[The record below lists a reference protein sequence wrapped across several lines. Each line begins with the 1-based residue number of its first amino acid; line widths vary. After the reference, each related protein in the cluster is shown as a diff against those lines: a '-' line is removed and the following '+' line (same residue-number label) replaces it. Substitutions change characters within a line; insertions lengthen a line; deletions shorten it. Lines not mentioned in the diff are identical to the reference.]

1 MTTIRRSAAIEAR
14 AELGSRLRELRKSA
28 GLTGQAIAEATGQ
41 HVTRVSRIENGFQ
54 PPTERN
60 IRDWCTACGAENQ
73 IGELIATART
83 VESAYLEWA
92 RQSRAGLKHLGTLHS
107 VTTYRRTTLFRVH
120 EPVVLP
126 GFFQTEAYMRRM
138 LAFWYEFLAAPDDTD
153 ATVAVKAER
162 AAVALNP
169 AKRIDVVL
177 GEQALRTRF
186 GSVAEHGEQLTH
198 LLSLMRLPFVS
209 VAVIPAGA
217 ERRAMA
223 TTGFWIFD
231 DDAVA
236 LETPSAAIKVT
247 RPQEVA
253 LYAKMFSHLHD
264 EARHGRDAR
273 HLIAEVM
280 ADL

>member
-1 MTTIRRSAAIEAR
+1 VEAR
-14 AELGSRLRELRKSA
+14 AELGARLRQLRKAA

-54 PPTERN
+54 PPTECN
-60 IRDWCTACGAENQ
+60 IRDWCTACGAEDQ
-73 IGELIATART
+73 IGDLMAAART
-83 VESAYLEWA
+83 VESGYLEWA
-92 RQSRAGLKHLGTLHS
+92 RQARAGLKHLGTLHS
-107 VTTYRRTTLFRVH
+107 VATYRRTTLFRIH

-126 GFFQTEAYMRRM
+126 GIFQTEAYMRRM

-153 ATVAVKAER
+153 ATVATKAER

-186 GSVAEHGEQLTH
+186 GTVTEHGDQLTR

-209 VAVIPAGA
+209 VAVIPAGSQ
-217 ERRAMA
+217 RRAMA
-223 TTGFWIFD
+223 TVGFWIFD
-231 DDAVA
+231 DNAVA

-247 RPQEVA
+247 RPTEVA
-253 LYAKMFSHLHD
+253 LYARMFSQLND
-264 EARHGRDAR
+264 EALHGRDAR